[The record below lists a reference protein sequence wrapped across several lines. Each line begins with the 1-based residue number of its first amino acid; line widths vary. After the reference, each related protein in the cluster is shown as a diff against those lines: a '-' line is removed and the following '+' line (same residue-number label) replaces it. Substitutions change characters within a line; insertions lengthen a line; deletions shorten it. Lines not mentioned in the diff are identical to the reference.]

1 MKKQL
6 IEKCK
11 KIEIVLTDVDGVL
24 TDGGMYY
31 SAQGDVLKKFHARD
45 GMGVTLLRKNKIDT
59 IVITKEKTKFVKK
72 WSQKMKVKKLF
83 DGIKIK
89 ESMIDKICNQY
100 NIKPENLAYIGD
112 DVNDIQIM
120 KKCGLSITPKNAV
133 KEVKEIADYISE
145 IKGGEGVFRD
155 AADLILT
162 NKLGDKKKL
171 Y

>member
-1 MKKQL
+1 MKKSI

-11 KIEIVLTDVDGVL
+11 EIEIVLTDVDGVL

-31 SAQGDVLKKFHARD
+31 SEQGDVLKKFHARD
-45 GMGVTLLRKNKIDT
+45 GMGVSLLRKNKIDT

-72 WSQKMKVKKLF
+72 WSQKMNVKKLF

-89 ESMIDKICNQY
+89 EIMIERICKQY
-100 NIKPENLAYIGD
+100 NVEPKNLAYIGD
-112 DVNDIQIM
+112 DVNDIAIM
-120 KKCGLSITPKNAV
+120 KKCGLSITPINSV
-133 KEVKEIADYISE
+133 KEVKKIADYISE

-155 AADLILT
+155 VADLILI
-162 NKLGDKKKL
+162 NKFGNKRIL